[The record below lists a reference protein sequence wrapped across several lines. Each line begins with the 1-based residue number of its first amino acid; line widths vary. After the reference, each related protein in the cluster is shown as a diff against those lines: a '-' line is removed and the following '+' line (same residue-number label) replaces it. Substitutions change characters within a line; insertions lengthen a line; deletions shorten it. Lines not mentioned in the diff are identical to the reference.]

1 MDFME
6 LAAARYSV
14 RKFDDRPIEQEK
26 LDKILHAGLIAPTA
40 KNQQPQRVFVLRSAE
55 AIEKLKTCT
64 QCVYGAGTALLVCYD
79 VGESWKR
86 PFDGKDS
93 GDVDTSIVLTH
104 MMLEAWE
111 LGIGS
116 VWVMFFDAAKLREA
130 FSLPENLVPV
140 SLMPIG
146 YPAPDA
152 APSPRHTESRP
163 ESDLVSYL

>member
-14 RKFDDRPIEQEK
+14 RKFDERPIEPEK
-26 LDKILHAGLIAPTA
+26 LEKILRAGLIAPTA
-40 KNQQPQRVFVLRSAE
+40 KNQQPQRVFVIQSAE

-64 QCVYGAGTALLVCYD
+64 QCVYGAGTVLLICYD
-79 VGESWKR
+79 ANESWKR

-111 LGIGS
+111 QGVGS
-116 VWVMFFDAAKLREA
+116 VWVMFFDADKLRKA
-130 FSLPENLVPV
+130 FDLPENLIPV

-152 APSPRHTESRP
+152 APSPRHAESRP
-163 ESDLVSYL
+163 ESELVCYL

>member
-14 RKFDDRPIEQEK
+14 RKFDDRPIEPEK
-26 LDKILHAGLIAPTA
+26 LEKILRAGLLAPTA
-40 KNQQPQRVFVLRSAE
+40 KNQQPQKVFVVRSKE
-55 AIEKLKTCT
+55 ALEKLGACT
-64 QCVYGAGTALLVCYD
+64 QCVYGANTVLLICND
-79 VGESWKR
+79 VRESWKR

-111 LGIGS
+111 LGVGS
-116 VWVMFFDAAKLREA
+116 VWVMFFDADKLRKA
-130 FSLPENLVPV
+130 FELPEHLIPV

-146 YPAPDA
+146 YAAPDA
-152 APSPRHTESRP
+152 SPSPRHAESKP
-163 ESDLVSYL
+163 LSELVSYL